1 MELVNLHS
9 VKETV
14 RGILTNYLETNKC
27 RKTPERY
34 AILDAIYD
42 TGGYFTME
50 ELIVKLTEKKFLVS
64 RATLYNA
71 IRLFIELR
79 LVVRHRFQSGT
90 KYEACYA
97 SDNHCHL
104 ICTVCG
110 KVTDSDIP
118 EVSKALSAAKLRR
131 FRKDCYSLY
140 VYGICSL
147 CQNRLKR
154 EKKTSKKLKVGAEKS
169 HRKQ

>member
-14 RGILTNYLETNKC
+14 KGVLTNFLETNNC

-34 AILDAIYD
+34 AILDAVYSI
-42 TGGYFTME
+42 GGYFTLD
-50 ELIVKLTEKKFLVS
+50 ELVAEMAEANFLVS

-79 LVVRHRFQSGT
+79 LVVRHRFQTGT

-97 SDNHCHL
+97 SNSHCHL

-110 KVTDSDIP
+110 KVIESDIP
-118 EVSKALSAAKLRR
+118 EISNVLASAKTRR

-140 VYGICSL
+140 VYGVCAS

-154 EKKTSKKLKVGAEKS
+154 NKKPKNKDILNNKNK
-169 HRKQ
+169 